1 MVRHADLDPN
11 DHVTNSVI
19 CAWFDDARYMLLREH
34 LFPLCGPGLYFAL
47 VDLNIGFRAE
57 IVMFDRPR
65 VATGVTRLGRSSIA
79 MRQELWRGETLCCTS
94 TSVTVMADRA
104 ARRSAPLAE
113 SHRAAL
119 APFAASGLD
128 A

>member
-34 LFPLCGPGLYFAL
+34 LFPLCGPEHYFAL
-47 VDLNIGFRAE
+47 VDLNIGFREE
-57 IVMFDRPR
+57 IVMFDRPLIGT
-65 VATGVTRLGRSSIA
+65 VITRLGRSSIA
-79 MRQELWRGETLCCTS
+79 MRQELWRDETLCCTS
-94 TSVTVMADRA
+94 TSVTALADRS
-104 ARRSAPLAE
+104 ARRSVPLHD